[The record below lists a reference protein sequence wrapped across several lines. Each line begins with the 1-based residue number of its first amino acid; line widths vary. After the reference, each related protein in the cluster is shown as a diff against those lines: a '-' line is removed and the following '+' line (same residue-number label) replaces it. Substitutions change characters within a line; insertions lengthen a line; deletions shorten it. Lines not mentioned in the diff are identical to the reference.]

1 METIARAVAVSALKF
16 FAYTADKA
24 GLITNQPKKKSL
36 AYVTAI
42 VGNLAYCLA
51 AC

>member
-1 METIARAVAVSALKF
+1 MEAIARAVAVSALKF
-16 FAYTADKA
+16 FAYTVDKS
-24 GLITNQPKKKSL
+24 GLITKKKSL

-42 VGNLAYCLA
+42 VGNLA